1 MEERLQKLM
10 AQAGIGSRRH
20 NEKLIEAG
28 RVRLNG
34 RLAAPGDKADPDKD
48 GIEVDGRRL
57 QFPQQK
63 HLYIALHKP
72 KGIISSL
79 EDELDEGRPTV
90 RDLIDV
96 PGHLY
101 PVGRLDKQ
109 STGLMLMTNDGK
121 LAHHLTHPR
130 YRHEKTY
137 EVVVEG
143 RIPQEALEQWR
154 QGVMLDDRLT
164 APAKV
169 RVVQQQNSATHLEVI
184 MREGRKRQIRR
195 VATILGHPVT
205 QLKRVKIGPLE
216 LGNLQPGQWRHLRP
230 EEVAALQEAA
240 RQSLPRPHPG
250 QRSTT
255 RLRPGKANPR
265 PRSRSF
271 PKGREKRK

>member
-1 MEERLQKLM
+1 M
-10 AQAGIGSRRH
+10 AQAGVGSRRH
-20 NEKLIEAG
+20 NEKLIETG
-28 RVRLNG
+28 RVRVNG
-34 RLAAPGDKADPDKD
+34 RLATLGAKADPDKD
-48 GIEVDGRRL
+48 RIEVDGRRL
-57 QFPQQK
+57 RFPQQK

-72 KGIISSL
+72 KGVISSL

-121 LAHHLTHPR
+121 LAHRLTHPR
-130 YRHEKTY
+130 YGHEKTY

-143 RIPQEALEQWR
+143 HIPQAALERWR
-154 QGVMLDDRLT
+154 QGVMLDNRLT

-169 RVVQQQNSATHLEVI
+169 RVLQQQKSATHLEVI

-195 VATILGHPVT
+195 IATILGCPVT

-216 LGNLQPGQWRHLRP
+216 LGSLQPGQWRHLRP
-230 EEVAALQEAA
+230 EEVAALQEAV
-240 RQSLPRPHPG
+240 
-250 QRSTT
+250 
-255 RLRPGKANPR
+255 
-265 PRSRSF
+265 
-271 PKGREKRK
+271 RK